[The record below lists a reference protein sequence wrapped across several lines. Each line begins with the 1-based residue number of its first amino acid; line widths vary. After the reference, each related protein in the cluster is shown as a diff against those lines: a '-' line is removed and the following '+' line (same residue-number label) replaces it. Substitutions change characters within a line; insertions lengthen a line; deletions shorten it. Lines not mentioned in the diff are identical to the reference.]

1 MRPISRLTRGRKL
14 TLGGTGAGFE
24 VPPFWTNEAVRDAE
38 QLETNFAGYVSGA
51 YKGNGVVFAC
61 ILARLLIF
69 SEARFQFQN
78 ITDGRPTD
86 LFDDPSLE
94 LLRHPWPNGTTGELL
109 ARMEQDA
116 SLAGNFFATAVDDRH
131 GRRIRR
137 MRPDRVTIVTGS
149 DSTPD
154 TGSSADQLDGRVVG
168 YMYQQGPGGADHVL
182 LEPQQV
188 VHWSPI
194 PDPDAHWRGMSWL
207 TPVVRE
213 ILSDTAATTHKH
225 KYFERGATGGIVVKY
240 DKSTSQVAVE
250 RFAELWK
257 SKYGGTDNAYKTYHL
272 GGGADATALGAD
284 LKQLDFKVTQ
294 GGGETRI
301 AAASGVGAV
310 IAQLSEGL
318 AGSSL
323 NAGNFNAA
331 KRRFADGL
339 CRPLWR
345 SASAALESI
354 VPPPNDSSRLWTDV
368 RDIPFLKDD
377 AKDEA
382 EIQSHQAET
391 MAKLVREGWDPDAVT
406 AAVMAN
412 DLRALVGA
420 HSGRTSVQLHD
431 SDPAEEVDPRA
442 IVEMVQKVYLG
453 VGVVLTS
460 EEARELLNRAGA
472 GLAVPTPTLV

>member
-14 TLGGTGAGFE
+14 TLGGTGGFE

-38 QLETNFAGYVSGA
+38 ELETNFASYVSGA
-51 YKGNGVVFAC
+51 YKSNGVVFAC

-86 LFDDPSLE
+86 LFDDPSLD

-116 SLAGNFFATAVDDRH
+116 SLAGNFYATVVDDRH

-137 MRPDRVTIVTGS
+137 LRPDRVTIVTGS
-149 DSTPD
+149 DSTSD
-154 TGSSADQLDGRVVG
+154 SVSSLAQLDARVVG
-168 YMYQQGPGGADHVL
+168 YMYHQGAAGTDTVL
-182 LEPQQV
+182 LEPSKV

-213 ILSDTAATTHKH
+213 IQSDSAATAHKL

-240 DKSTSQVAVE
+240 DKTTSQKAVE

-257 SKYGGTDNAYKTYHL
+257 STYGGTDNAYKTYHL
-272 GGGADATALGAD
+272 GGGADVEALGAD

-294 GGGETRI
+294 GAGETRI

-318 AGSSL
+318 SGSSL
-323 NAGNFNAA
+323 NSGNFNAA
-331 KRRFADGL
+331 KRRFADGT

-345 SASAALESI
+345 SASAALESL

-368 RDIPFLKDD
+368 RDVPFLKDD

-382 EIQSHQAET
+382 EIQAHQAET

-406 AAVMAN
+406 AAVMTN

-431 SDPAEEVDPRA
+431 SNPDEAVDPRA
-442 IVEMVQKVYLG
+442 LVEMVQKVYLG
-453 VGVVLTS
+453 VGTVLTA
-460 EEARELLNRAGA
+460 EEAREMLNRAGA
-472 GLAVPTPTLV
+472 GLAVPTPSLV